1 MKKILSFYNAHKK
14 NCYFVTGLILSCL
27 FMIPFLILGTGSIVT
42 YHDQLDGELFS
53 YLLTARYL
61 FTDIRI
67 YPEIMNGLPAAGAVP
82 PAPLF
87 VLFYVL
93 LEPFAAFLLSQ
104 WVIYLIAFIGMYLL
118 LLRLTGQE
126 FISFGIAVIFML
138 LPFYPVYGL
147 CIPGQPL
154 LYYALLSPKKGS
166 DWKNYLLI
174 LFYGV
179 SSSLVLVGF
188 ACLLLTG
195 LFAIWKCI
203 AAFRSHKKVPL
214 SPCASLCVLLSVYL
228 VTNLGLIWQVLFPES
243 TYVSHKTEMALS
255 PQDFSAYFRE
265 AFGTGISYA
274 QSYHTILFF
283 LIVLCLLLSFLRF
296 VAKKNT
302 LDFKDFF
309 SPCLK
314 AAGILLF
321 IFVLCLHNLL
331 ASSRVKVIRLQVVLS
346 HKGQSFLST
355 LMTTS
360 HH

>member
-1 MKKILSFYNAHKK
+1 MTVPLILININLMKKILSFYNAHKK

-27 FMIPFLILGTGSIVT
+27 FMIPFLVLGTGSIVT

-87 VLFYVL
+87 VLFYVFL
-93 LEPFAAFLLSQ
+93 KPFTAFLLSQ
-104 WVIYLIAFIGMYLL
+104 WIICLIAFSGMYLL

-154 LYYALLSPKKGS
+154 LCYAIVSLSSGTGS
-166 DWKNYLLI
+166 RWKYYLLI
-174 LFYGV
+174 LFYGA

-195 LFAIWKCI
+195 LFAVWKSI
-203 AAFRSHKKVPL
+203 KTIRSRP
-214 SPCASLCVLLSVYL
+214 P
-228 VTNLGLIWQVLFPES
+228 P
-243 TYVSHKTEMALS
+243 
-255 PQDFSAYFRE
+255 
-265 AFGTGISYA
+265 
-274 QSYHTILFF
+274 
-283 LIVLCLLLSFLRF
+283 
-296 VAKKNT
+296 
-302 LDFKDFF
+302 
-309 SPCLK
+309 
-314 AAGILLF
+314 
-321 IFVLCLHNLL
+321 
-331 ASSRVKVIRLQVVLS
+331 
-346 HKGQSFLST
+346 
-355 LMTTS
+355 
-360 HH
+360 